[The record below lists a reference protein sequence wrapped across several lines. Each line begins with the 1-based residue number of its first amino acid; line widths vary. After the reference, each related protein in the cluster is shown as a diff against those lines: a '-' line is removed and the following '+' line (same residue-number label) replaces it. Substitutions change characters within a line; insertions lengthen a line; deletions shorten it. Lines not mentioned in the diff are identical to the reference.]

1 MGLGRARLDRG
12 TSQSLEGTHY
22 SDHLI
27 SNGEEFMQII
37 QVIRKTAFAL
47 VAIPAVMVMTGCDE
61 IDKMNENA
69 GKRPVSNPA
78 NVVDMPGNAP
88 STPAPATP
96 APATPQ
102 TVEIVATQPG
112 AANPTPPEPAPP
124 QPAPTITH
132 PTYEKAGAG
141 QGVQGS
147 GYGGGII
154 TEPVHQYFNARDRIT
169 FDIQIPK
176 QLQIWKAMNNNRN
189 PKNVEE
195 YKKEIL
201 DPCQI
206 ELPELPPGKRYVYDA
221 KKGELLVES
230 GGPAK

>member
-1 MGLGRARLDRG
+1 
-12 TSQSLEGTHY
+12 
-22 SDHLI
+22 
-27 SNGEEFMQII
+27 MQII
-37 QVIRKTAFAL
+37 QFIRKTAFAL
-47 VAIPAVMVMTGCDE
+47 VAIPAVVLMSGCDE
-61 IDKMNENA
+61 INKMNEDA

-78 NVVDMPGNAP
+78 QIVDMPGNTP
-88 STPAPATP
+88 STPAPAP
-96 APATPQ
+96 AAQNNAPQ
-102 TVEIVATQPG
+102 TVEIISTQP
-112 AANPTPPEPAPP
+112 APQPTEPAPP
-124 QPAPTITH
+124 QPAPPTQPTIL
-132 PTYEKAGAG
+132 EKAGAG

-154 TEPVHQYFNARDRIT
+154 TEPIHQYFNARDRIT

-176 QLQIWKAMNNNRN
+176 QLQIWKAMHDNRN

-206 ELPELPPGKRYVYDA
+206 ELPELPVGRRYVYDA
-221 KKGELLVES
+221 KKGELMVES